1 MPVNKCTIPEEML
14 RYTRDRVQVQGPHY
28 LIENSLQAALEWL
41 AENPISPT
49 DEQIRLAMGLLSF
62 PNHSEMSQMKM
73 FARNLQRILF
83 DTPQYPEEL
92 ANLLARR
99 PWDRDVIIEAY
110 NVGLKER
117 EKP

>member
-1 MPVNKCTIPEEML
+1 MPVNKCTDIL
-14 RYTRDRVQVQGPHY
+14 RDMRDRQDPRY
-28 LIENSLQAALEWL
+28 LLQDVLQAALEWI

-49 DEQIRLAMGLLSF
+49 DE
-62 PNHSEMSQMKM
+62 KM

-83 DTPQYPEEL
+83 DTPQYPEEIAKML
-92 ANLLARR
+92 VRR